1 MEKNEN
7 SEYEMLKRSTEKTV
21 NNSSDEST
29 EKTSNN
35 DSNNSNLKG
44 IISLVLGLI
53 TLFLHHLWYVA
64 IITGI
69 LGIVFGVKANIHGN
83 KNKKGKAGMI
93 LSIIGLSIMVAVYG
107 IFVII
112 IKLLKM

>member
-7 SEYEMLKRSTEKTV
+7 SEYEMLKRSTEKNV
-21 NNSSDEST
+21 NNSSEEST

-35 DSNNSNLKG
+35 DSNSNLKG

>member
-1 MEKNEN
+1 MEKYEN
-7 SEYEMLKRSTEKTV
+7 SEYEMLKKSTENTV
-21 NNSSDEST
+21 KNSPEEVKET
-29 EKTSNN
+29 TVKN
-35 DSNNSNLKG
+35 DSDNNLKG
-44 IISLVLGLI
+44 IVSLVLGLI